1 MGPGKVFRWLQLV
14 AGGSMGYGQ
23 TNSVPAGSVWEA
35 GRRTEERV
43 WSCVAIMMFF
53 GDTHNITTTNN

>member
-1 MGPGKVFRWLQLV
+1 
-14 AGGSMGYGQ
+14 MGYGQ